1 MSSLNS
7 TTDGNFAQDV
17 LQAGVPV
24 IVDFW
29 AEWCGPCRMIA
40 HVLEE
45 VATEMAGK
53 VKIVKL
59 NIDEN
64 PTMPAQLGVR
74 SIPTLALFKNGQVIS
89 TKVGLLSKSKIVE
102 WLAQESGA

>member
-1 MSSLNS
+1 MSSLHP
-7 TTDGNFAQDV
+7 TTDGTFTKDV
-17 LQAGVPV
+17 LQSDIPV

-40 HVLEE
+40 PILEE
-45 VATEMAGK
+45 VALELAGK
-53 VKIVKL
+53 VKIFKL

-74 SIPTLALFKNGQVIS
+74 SIPTLALFKNGQAIS
-89 TKVGLLSKSKIVE
+89 TKVGLITKTKIVE
-102 WLAQESGA
+102 WVGTAL

>member
-1 MSSLNS
+1 MSALNS
-7 TTDGNFAQDV
+7 TTDANFTKDV
-17 LQAGVPV
+17 LQSSLPV

-40 HVLEE
+40 PILEE
-45 VATEMAGK
+45 VAKEMEGK
-53 VKIVKL
+53 IKIVKL

-74 SIPTLALFKNGQVIS
+74 SIPTLALFKGGQVIS
-89 TKVGLLSKSKIVE
+89 TKVGVLTKGKIVE
-102 WLAQESGA
+102 WVGTAS

>member
-1 MSSLNS
+1 MSSLSS
-7 TTDGNFAQDV
+7 TTDGNFNKDV
-17 LQAGVPV
+17 LQSPVPV

-29 AEWCGPCRMIA
+29 AEWCGPCRMISP
-40 HVLEE
+40 VLEE
-45 VATEMAGK
+45 VAKEMDGK

-74 SIPTLALFKNGQVIS
+74 SIPTLALFKGGQVIS
-89 TKVGLLSKSKIVE
+89 TKVGLVSKSKIVE
-102 WLAQESGA
+102 WVGTAL

>member
-1 MSSLNS
+1 MSSLKT
-7 TTDGNFAQDV
+7 TTDSNFTQDV
-17 LQAGVPV
+17 LQSDVPV
-24 IVDFW
+24 VVDFW

-40 HVLEE
+40 PILEE

-64 PTMPAQLGVR
+64 PTIPAQIGVR
-74 SIPTLALFKNGQVIS
+74 SIPTLTLFKGGQAVS
-89 TKVGLLSKSKIVE
+89 TMSGVKPKSKIVE
-102 WLAQESGA
+102 WIETA